1 MSESPRSERWRRV
14 LRSIVAGVF
23 LVFAGIVVGVNVAP
37 NWGPGPSK
45 DAVGEPS
52 QPAPASLSVQAP
64 LAAHAPAGNGQGFV
78 QVVKA
83 VTPAVVNIVSTRT
96 DQGTQGPHGLRD
108 DPFFRRFFGEEF
120 FRRFDEPRG
129 RQGPRERGLGSGVIV
144 QPNGIIVTN
153 HHVVRQATEIK
164 VLLADRTT
172 YPAELIGTDPKTDLA
187 VLKIEAGD
195 LPTIPWAN
203 SDGLEVGEYVLAVG
217 NPFGLNQT
225 VTLGIVSAVG
235 RAQMGIAEYED
246 FIQTDAAINPGNSGG
261 ALVNT
266 RGELVGIS
274 TAIFSRSGG
283 SMGIGFAVPSNM
295 ARAILDQLV
304 STGEVVRGWLGV
316 SIQELTP
323 KLATQFGVAEPK
335 GVLVSDIIEG
345 SPAEQAGLRRGDII
359 VRFDEKSIDDATQ
372 LKNVVAATEVGKR
385 ITVTLIRDAKTVV
398 LEIRIGE
405 QPKAVARAP
414 LLQPER
420 AAAAPADSDII
431 PTPRL
436 QPASF
441 LSEG

>member
-1 MSESPRSERWRRV
+1 MSESPRGERWRRRV
-14 LRSIVAGVF
+14 RSMVAGVF
-23 LVFAGIVVGVNVAP
+23 LVFAGIVVGVSVAP
-37 NWGPGPSK
+37 NWGTGPSK
-45 DAVGEPS
+45 HAVGEPP
-52 QPAPASLSVQAP
+52 QPAPAALSAQAP

-96 DQGTQGPHGLRD
+96 DQGTQSPHGLFD

-129 RQGPRERGLGSGVIV
+129 GQGPRERGLGSGVIV

-153 HHVVRQATEIK
+153 HHVVRKATEIQ

-187 VLKIEAGD
+187 VLKIEAEN

-235 RAQMGIAEYED
+235 RARMGIAEYED

-283 SMGIGFAVPSNM
+283 NMGIGFAVPSNM

-323 KLATQFGVAEPK
+323 KLAAQLGVADPK

-345 SPAEQAGLRRGDII
+345 SPAEEAGLRRGDII

-385 ITVTLIRDAKTVV
+385 ITVTLIRDEKTVV
-398 LEIRIGE
+398 LEISIGE
-405 QPKAVARAP
+405 QPKAMARTQWI
-414 LLQPER
+414 QPDR
-420 AAAAPADSDII
+420 AAAAPA
-431 PTPRL
+431 RL
-436 QPASF
+436 V
-441 LSEG
+441 LE

>member
-1 MSESPRSERWRRV
+1 MSESPRGERWRRL
-14 LRSIVAGVF
+14 LRSMVAGVF
-23 LVFAGIVVGVNVAP
+23 LVFAGIVVGVSVAP

-45 DAVGEPS
+45 DAVGEPPQS
-52 QPAPASLSVQAP
+52 TPASLSVHAP

-96 DQGTQGPHGLRD
+96 DQETQSPHGLSD

-153 HHVVRQATEIK
+153 YHVVRKATEIQ

-187 VLKIEAGD
+187 VLKIEAGN

-235 RAQMGIAEYED
+235 RARMGIAEYED

-316 SIQELTP
+316 SIQEVTP
-323 KLATQFGVAEPK
+323 KLATQFGVVEPK
-335 GVLVSDIIEG
+335 GVLISDIIEG

-359 VRFDEKSIDDATQ
+359 VRFDERSIDDATQ
-372 LKNVVAATEVGKR
+372 LKNMVAATEVGKR
-385 ITVTLIRDAKTVV
+385 ITVTLIRDEKTVV
-398 LEIRIGE
+398 LEISIGE
-405 QPKAVARAP
+405 QPKAMARAQWI
-414 LLQPER
+414 QPDS
-420 AAAAPADSDII
+420 AAAAPA
-431 PTPRL
+431 RL
-436 QPASF
+436 V
-441 LSEG
+441 LE

>member
-1 MSESPRSERWRRV
+1 MSESPRSERWRRL
-14 LRSIVAGVF
+14 LRSMVAGVF
-23 LVFAGIVVGVNVAP
+23 LVFAGIVVGVSVAP
-37 NWGPGPSK
+37 NWGPGPFE
-45 DAVGEPS
+45 DAVGEPPQS
-52 QPAPASLSVQAP
+52 TPVSLSVHAP
-64 LAAHAPAGNGQGFV
+64 LAAHAPAGHGQGFV

-83 VTPAVVNIVSTRT
+83 VTPAVVNIVSTRS
-96 DQGTQGPHGLRD
+96 DQGTQNPHGLSD

-153 HHVVRQATEIK
+153 HHVVRQATEIQ

-187 VLKIEAGD
+187 VLKIEARN

-235 RAQMGIAEYED
+235 RARMGIAEYED

-323 KLATQFGVAEPK
+323 KLATQFGVAEHK

-385 ITVTLIRDAKTVV
+385 ITVTLIRDEKTVV

-405 QPKAVARAP
+405 QPKAVARAQWI
-414 LLQPER
+414 QPE
-420 AAAAPADSDII
+420 AAAPA
-431 PTPRL
+431 TQL
-436 QPASF
+436 ASF
-441 LSEG
+441 LSERWGRVGSIASKP